1 MKLKELH
8 QLSLYEYYLLVED
21 NIISARKSPVMDI
34 D

>member
-1 MKLKELH
+1 MKLKELY

-21 NIISARKSPVMDI
+21 NIISAHKNPVIDI